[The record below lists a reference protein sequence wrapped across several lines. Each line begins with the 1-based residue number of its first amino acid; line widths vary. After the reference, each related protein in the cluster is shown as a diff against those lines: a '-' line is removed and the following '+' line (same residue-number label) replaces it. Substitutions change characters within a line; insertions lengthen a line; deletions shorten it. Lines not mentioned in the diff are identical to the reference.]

1 MTHVLTS
8 NAIGSGYVR
17 HRNEQFGN
25 VNIWY
30 QSILGFID
38 LYTYS
43 QEQLILP
50 YFSFSIL
57 F

>member
-8 NAIGSGYVR
+8 NAIGSEYVR

-43 QEQLILP
+43 QEQLILS
-50 YFSFSIL
+50 YFSF
-57 F
+57 